1 MPAVSLFDYA
11 RLMLGPGGTARQI
24 AARMEWTEQSTRQ
37 VLRSFFAL
45 RLVHPAEVLRPTP
58 RTLEVVWAIGEGV
71 APAGYSRATPIRPKP
86 GHILFASLWAEMQDG
101 ATVLDAAEASG
112 APRLGVLK
120 FVQQLR
126 AAGLVH
132 ICAWEWRG
140 ATAMRPVAVWRAGPG
155 HNARKPVISGPKRQR
170 DMRARRSERAAFEA
184 VVTVQ
189 ERRAA

>member
-45 RLVHPAEVLRPTP
+45 RLVHPAQVLRPTP
-58 RTLEVVWAIGEGV
+58 RALEVVWEMGEGM
-71 APAGYSRATPIRPKP
+71 APSGYSRATPIRPKP
-86 GHILFASLWAEMQDG
+86 GHILFANLWAELQDG
-101 ATVLDAAEASG
+101 ATVLDAAAASG
-112 APRLGVLK
+112 AHRLGVLK

-126 AAGLVH
+126 AAGLAH

-140 ATAMRPVAVWRAGPG
+140 ATAMRPVAVWRAGAG
-155 HNARKPVISGPKRQR
+155 HNARKPVITSAKRQR
-170 DMRARRSERAAFEA
+170 EIRARQAERAAFEA
-184 VVTVQ
+184 VVTMR
-189 ERRAA
+189 EAA